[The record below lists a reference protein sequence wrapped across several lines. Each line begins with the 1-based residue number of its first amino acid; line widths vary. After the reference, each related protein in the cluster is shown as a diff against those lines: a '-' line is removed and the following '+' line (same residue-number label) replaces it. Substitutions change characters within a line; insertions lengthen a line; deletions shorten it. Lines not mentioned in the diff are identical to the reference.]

1 MGGERN
7 SENRLFLLLCRI
19 NFDIVTNLRKSIG
32 LPRDVPFDYQLAMD
46 RLRDFRAPRDKL
58 RRLCESGEI
67 IQVKRGLY
75 IAGPDAETQ
84 ESVDPR
90 VLSGLVY
97 GPSYVSLETALSHHG
112 MIPERVAEIT
122 CMTAKRARVF
132 DTPVGRFR
140 YRPIPE
146 RAFAVGLNRE
156 SARGGA
162 YLIASPEKAL
172 CDRVAQ
178 ARGLSAQRDLPAF
191 LFDDL
196 RLEEERVVALDRELI
211 ESIAERYR
219 RTPVTLFARWIGK
232 HRSRTKS

>member
-1 MGGERN
+1 MTILRK
-7 SENRLFLLLCRI
+7 
-19 NFDIVTNLRKSIG
+19 NLR
-32 LPRDVPFDYQLAMD
+32 LPQDVPFDYQLAME
-46 RLRDFRAPRDKL
+46 RLQGFRAPRDKL
-58 RRLCESGEI
+58 RRLCESGEV

-75 IAGPDAETQ
+75 IAGPDAEAQ
-84 ESVDPR
+84 QQVDPR

-97 GPSYVSLETALSHHG
+97 GPSYVSLETALSHYG

-122 CMTAKRARVF
+122 CMTSKRTKVF
-132 DTPVGRFR
+132 NTPVGRFR

-146 RAFAVGLNRE
+146 RAFAVGVNRE
-156 SARGGA
+156 SARGGS

-178 ARGLSAQRDLPAF
+178 ARGLSAQREVPVF

-196 RLEEERVVALDRELI
+196 RVEEASFDGLDGSLI

-219 RTPVTLFARWIGK
+219 RTPVTLFSQWILK
-232 HRSRTKS
+232 HRSRQNP

>member
-1 MGGERN
+1 
-7 SENRLFLLLCRI
+7 
-19 NFDIVTNLRKSIG
+19 
-32 LPRDVPFDYQLAMD
+32 MD

-75 IAGPDAETQ
+75 VAGSTGEGR
-84 ESVDPR
+84 ERVDPR

-97 GPSYVSLETALSHHG
+97 GPSYVSLETALAHHG
-112 MIPERVAEIT
+112 MIPERVEEIT
-122 CMTAKRARVF
+122 CMTSKRARVF
-132 DTPVGRFR
+132 NTPVGRFR

-146 RAFAVGLNRE
+146 RAFAVGVAWE
-156 SARGGA
+156 SAQGGA

-178 ARGLSAQRDLPAF
+178 AKGLSAQREVPAF

-196 RLEEERVVALDRELI
+196 RIEEARINDLDSALIDM
-211 ESIAERYR
+211 IAEKYR
-219 RTPVTLFARWIGK
+219 RTPVTLLSQWI
-232 HRSRTKS
+232 TKRNTHSTSLSES